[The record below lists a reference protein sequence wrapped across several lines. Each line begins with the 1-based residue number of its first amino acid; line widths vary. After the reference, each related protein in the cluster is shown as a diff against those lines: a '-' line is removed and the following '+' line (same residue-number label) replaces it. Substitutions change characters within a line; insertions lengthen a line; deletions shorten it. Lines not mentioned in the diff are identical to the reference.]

1 MKDGEKMQRRSEGW
15 KKERK
20 EKRKE
25 GWAEWREG
33 GKEGELEGG
42 IRKERVKIKE
52 RKVFI
57 EDKKDRKYL
66 NKVRIFINFKDFGSN
81 NVSIKQKILNL
92 KLLAFLSLNLRL

>member
-1 MKDGEKMQRRSEGW
+1 MKDGKRKG
-15 KKERK
+15 KKKGRK
-20 EKRKE
+20 DERKE

-57 EDKKDRKYL
+57 EDKKDRKNL
-66 NKVRIFINFKDFGSN
+66 NKVRIFINFKDFGFN
-81 NVSIKQKILNL
+81 NISIKQKIL
-92 KLLAFLSLNLRL
+92 KVVSLFISEPQTII